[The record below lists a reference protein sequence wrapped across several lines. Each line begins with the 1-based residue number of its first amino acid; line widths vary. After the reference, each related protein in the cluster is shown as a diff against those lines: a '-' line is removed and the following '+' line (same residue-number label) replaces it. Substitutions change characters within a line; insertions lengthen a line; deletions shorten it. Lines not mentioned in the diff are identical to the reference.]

1 MATVRLEKHIGI
13 ENTTLGSREIEHD
26 QYMVFGLN
34 EDTEQWILLGY
45 IGKAANAP
53 LNLIVHCPTD
63 AVREEIRQA
72 VELEKQ
78 KLNPADS
85 VTKLADVPAI
95 NSEDFPVTE
104 EEEN

>member
-1 MATVRLEKHIGI
+1 MATVRLQKHVGVM
-13 ENTTLGSREIEHD
+13 NSTLGPVEIEHD

-34 EDTEQWILLGY
+34 EETEQWILLGY
-45 IGKAANAP
+45 VGKSANAP

-72 VELEKQ
+72 VEAEKQ
-78 KLNPADS
+78 KLNPADV

-95 NSEDFPVTE
+95 NNEDFPVE
-104 EEEN
+104 EEEDN

>member
-1 MATVRLEKHIGI
+1 MATVRLKKHVGI
-13 ENTTLGSREIEHD
+13 MNSTLGSIEVEHD
-26 QYMVFGLN
+26 QYMVEGLH

-78 KLNPADS
+78 KLNPSDS

-95 NSEDFPVTE
+95 NNEDFPVE
-104 EEEN
+104 EEDEN